1 MNLGIAAALQINY
14 LGQSEVLKVF
24 VSRIFQVFVFFVS
37 CLGSWIETEKYVKRH

>member
-1 MNLGIAAALQINY
+1 MNLGIAAALQIKY

-24 VSRIFQVFVFFVS
+24 VFFVL